1 MIEFVGIRMT
11 DFLKKE
17 LQRESDALDITV
29 SQYIRAVLY
38 RSLGSGECRD
48 WVRSLGI
55 DKNRDL
61 IAEVE
66 KVEHKQTDK
75 YHIF

>member
-17 LQRESDALDITV
+17 LQREADALDITV

-61 IAEVE
+61 VAEGE
-66 KVEHKQTDK
+66 KIEYKQTDK

>member
-1 MIEFVGIRMT
+1 MIEYVGLRMT

-17 LQRESDALDITV
+17 IEKESAALDITV

-38 RSLGSGECRD
+38 RSLGSGECRE

-61 IAEVE
+61 IAEGE
-66 KVEHKQTDK
+66 KIEHKQTDK
-75 YHIF
+75 YYLF

>member
-1 MIEFVGIRMT
+1 MT

-17 LQRESDALDITV
+17 IEKESASLDITV

-61 IAEVE
+61 IAEGE
-66 KVEHKQTDK
+66 KVEYMQADK

>member
-17 LQRESDALDITV
+17 LQREADALDITV

-61 IAEVE
+61 IAEGE
-66 KVEHKQTDK
+66 KVEYKQADK